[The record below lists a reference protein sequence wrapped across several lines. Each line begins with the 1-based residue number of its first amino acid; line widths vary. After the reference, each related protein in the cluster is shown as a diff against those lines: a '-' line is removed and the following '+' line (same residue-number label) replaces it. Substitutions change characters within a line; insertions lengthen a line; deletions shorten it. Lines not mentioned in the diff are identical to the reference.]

1 MLQTVQKSVNTI
13 DRMGSRFFPVLRQ
26 VRSASTGSAPAAL
39 KTCLYDFHVENG
51 GKMVEFAGYSM
62 PVEYSSVGIIQSHLH
77 TRKQSS
83 IFDVSHMLQTIVHGK
98 VRKLI
103 KSAESYILLIH

>member
-1 MLQTVQKSVNTI
+1 MTISQRTMLQTLQKSVSSI
-13 DRMGSRFFPVLRQ
+13 DRMGSRFLPVLRQ
-26 VRSASTGSAPAAL
+26 VRSASTGSVLPA

-62 PVEYSSVGIIQSHLH
+62 PVEYSSMGIIQSHLH
-77 TRKQSS
+77 TRRNSS

-98 VRKLI
+98 VRKFFV
-103 KSAESYILLIH
+103 KY